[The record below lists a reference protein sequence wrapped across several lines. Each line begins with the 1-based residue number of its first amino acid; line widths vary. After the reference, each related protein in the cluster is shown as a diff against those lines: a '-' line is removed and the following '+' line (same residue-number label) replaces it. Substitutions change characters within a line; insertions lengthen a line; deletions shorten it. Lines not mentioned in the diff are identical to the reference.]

1 MTKTKKAKRFYVD
14 IHWDVAR
21 GFEVTAKSKEE
32 AERKVM
38 EMVDLG
44 QVDVWRDGFEA
55 TDDVT
60 VVCSGEEN
68 KKGEICF
75 Y

>member
-1 MTKTKKAKRFYVD
+1 MANKKEKRFYVD

-21 GFEVTAKSKEE
+21 GIEVKAKSKDE
-32 AERKVM
+32 AERLVRDMIDKG
-38 EMVDLG
+38 E
-44 QVDVWRDGFEA
+44 VDVWRDGFEA

-68 KKGEICF
+68 KKGEISF